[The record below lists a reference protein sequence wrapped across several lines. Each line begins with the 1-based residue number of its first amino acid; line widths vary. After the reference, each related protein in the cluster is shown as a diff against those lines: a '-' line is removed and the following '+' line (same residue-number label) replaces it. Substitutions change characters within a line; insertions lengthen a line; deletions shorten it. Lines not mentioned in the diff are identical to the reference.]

1 MSDDLIDN
9 LEEQFSV
16 VAREYCMRMELVE
29 ACDWDE
35 DAALKLFEEAYK
47 TIENLWE
54 YSQLDPNLILDNDD
68 FMNLLK
74 ANLPAGTTDQQAEVV
89 ARVVDYYLAE
99 AYDEVRDKD
108 NDAKDRN

>member
-9 LEEQFSV
+9 LEEQFST
-16 VAREYCMRMELVE
+16 VAYEYCLRMELVE

-54 YSQLDPNLILDNDD
+54 YSQLDPKLILNNDD
-68 FMNLLK
+68 FMTLLK
-74 ANLPAGTTDQQAEVV
+74 SNLPSGTTDQQAEVV
-89 ARVVDYYLAE
+89 AKVVDHYLAE
-99 AYDEVRDKD
+99 ACDEARGEHDDK
-108 NDAKDRN
+108 KERN